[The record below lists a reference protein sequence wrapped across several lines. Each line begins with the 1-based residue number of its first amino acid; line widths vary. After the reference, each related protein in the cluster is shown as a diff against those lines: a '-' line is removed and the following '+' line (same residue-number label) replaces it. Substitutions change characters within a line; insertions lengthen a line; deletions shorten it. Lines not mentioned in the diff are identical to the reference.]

1 MNKFLI
7 VVGVIIVLA
16 ILLTILLFVVWPI
29 SSPPKKTE
37 DAKPEGN
44 AALYVSTDG
53 GSAWEALDSSRGLT
67 PSVFE
72 FKKNDPAQFYI
83 GTKGKGLWLAR
94 DGGRT
99 ITQVKDPKNVLL
111 DTADVYGISQ
121 DEKGDTLYLA
131 VYQNNYGRVLRLRES
146 GAEELYSVPI
156 ERYLVTGVL
165 VGLKNEKK
173 IWVSSSDGNFLESLD
188 GGTTWE
194 IIASTRE
201 SFKILIR
208 HPTEDGTF
216 WAVTEGN
223 KLYTTD
229 SGGRLWHERAKISIE
244 DEGQRAQAKVIY
256 ELEYNPYSRSLMAAS
271 DYGIIESIDN
281 GKSWHTFRTPLPPAS
296 IHVTAVRS
304 HPLFGEVFWVGA
316 SNQIYRTD
324 DGGITW
330 SKHLLPVQGT
340 ITMLQ
345 VDSTNPKRIYAG
357 LSY

>member
-1 MNKFLI
+1 M
-7 VVGVIIVLA
+7 
-16 ILLTILLFVVWPI
+16 
-29 SSPPKKTE
+29 
-37 DAKPEGN
+37 
-44 AALYVSTDG
+44 
-53 GSAWEALDSSRGLT
+53 
-67 PSVFE
+67 
-72 FKKNDPAQFYI
+72 
-83 GTKGKGLWLAR
+83 
-94 DGGRT
+94 
-99 ITQVKDPKNVLL
+99 
-111 DTADVYGISQ
+111 
-121 DEKGDTLYLA
+121 
-131 VYQNNYGRVLRLRES
+131 YQNNYGKVIRLRED

-188 GGTTWE
+188 GGKTWE

-229 SGGRLWHERAKISIE
+229 SGGRLWHERAKISID
-244 DEGQRAQAKVIY
+244 DEEAKMLY
-256 ELEYNPYSRSLMAAS
+256 GLEYNPYRRSLMAAS

-281 GKSWHTFRTPLPPAS
+281 GVSWHTFRTPLPPAS
-296 IHVTAVRS
+296 IPVTAVRS

-316 SNQIYRTD
+316 STQIYRTD
-324 DGGITW
+324 DGGVTW
-330 SKHLLPVQGT
+330 SKHLIPVKGT